1 MFESLSEKFEKIFR
15 KLRGRGILTE
25 SDLKAALKE
34 VKFALLE
41 ADVHYKVAKE
51 FIKGIEERALG
62 KEVLRSLTPAQQ
74 VMKIV
79 HEEMTRILG
88 GDSPATLDLSGPRPM
103 ALMLVGLQGSGKT
116 TTAAKLALHLRRR
129 GRRPYLV
136 PVDPYRPA
144 AAEQLRRLA
153 ASIEVD
159 CYLPQEGE
167 ASQEI
172 VQNAKALAQKA
183 GFDVMIFDTAGRLH
197 IDEGLMRELVEIKE
211 MLHPREVLLVADAM
225 TGQDAVNLAKGFND
239 FLGITG
245 VILTKMEGD
254 ARAGAALSIL
264 QVTGRPIKFIGTGER
279 LEALEVFHPSR
290 IASRILGMGDLM
302 TLIER
307 AEAAYREEEEV
318 KAPRYEEFTL
328 EDFRKHLRYLRKMGS
343 LEELLKMIP
352 GLGRLRGAVS
362 LSLSEREIIH
372 MEAIINSM
380 TKDERRRP
388 SIINGSRRRRIA
400 RGSGTSVQE
409 VNRLLRQYE
418 MTKKLLRQLQRG
430 GRRGLLGL
438 LPSA

>member
-1 MFESLSEKFEKIFR
+1 MFESLSEKFERIFR

-25 SDLKAALKE
+25 SDLKAALRE
-34 VKFALLE
+34 VKLALLE

-51 FIKGIEERALG
+51 FIKRIEGRALG

-88 GDSPATLDLSGPRPM
+88 GDTPANLDLSGPRPA
-103 ALMLVGLQGSGKT
+103 ALMLVGLHGSGKT

-129 GRRPYLV
+129 GQRPYLV

-153 ASIEVD
+153 ASIGVD
-159 CYLPQEGE
+159 CYIPQDGE
-167 ASQEI
+167 ASREI
-172 VQNAKALAQKA
+172 VENSRDFAIRG
-183 GFDVMIFDTAGRLH
+183 GFDAIIFDTAGRLH
-197 IDEGLMRELVEIKE
+197 IDEGLMRELLQIKE
-211 MLHPREVLLVADAM
+211 VLRPREVLLVADAM
-225 TGQDAVNLAKGFND
+225 TGQDAVNLARGFND
-239 FLGITG
+239 SLGITG

-302 TLIER
+302 TLIEK
-307 AEAAYREEEEV
+307 AEAASREEEI
-318 KAPRYEEFTL
+318 KAPRYEDFTL
-328 EDFRKHLRYLRKMGS
+328 EDFRKHLRHLRKMGS

-352 GLGRLRGAVS
+352 GFGRLKGRVP
-362 LSLSEREIIH
+362 LSLSERELIH

-380 TKDERRRP
+380 TKAERRRP

-400 RGSGTSVQE
+400 RGSGTSVQD

-430 GRRGLLGL
+430 GRRGLMGL

>member
-1 MFESLSEKFEKIFR
+1 MFESLSEKFERIFR

-25 SDLKAALKE
+25 SDLKAALRE
-34 VKFALLE
+34 VKLALLE

-51 FIKGIEERALG
+51 FIKRIEGRALG

-88 GDSPATLDLSGPRPM
+88 GDTPANLDLSGPRPA
-103 ALMLVGLQGSGKT
+103 ALMLVGLHGSGKT

-129 GRRPYLV
+129 GQRPYLV

-153 ASIEVD
+153 ASIGVD
-159 CYLPQEGE
+159 CYIPQDGE
-167 ASQEI
+167 ASREI
-172 VQNAKALAQKA
+172 VENSRNLAIRG
-183 GFDVMIFDTAGRLH
+183 GFDVIIFDTAGRLH
-197 IDEGLMRELVEIKE
+197 IDEGLMRELLQIKE
-211 MLHPREVLLVADAM
+211 VLRPREVLLVADAM
-225 TGQDAVNLAKGFND
+225 TGQDAVNLARGFND
-239 FLGITG
+239 SLGITG

-302 TLIER
+302 TLIEK
-307 AEAAYREEEEV
+307 AEAASREEEI
-318 KAPRYEEFTL
+318 KAPRYEDFTL
-328 EDFRKHLRYLRKMGS
+328 EDFRKHLRHLRKMGS

-352 GLGRLRGAVS
+352 GFGRLKGRVP
-362 LSLSEREIIH
+362 LSLSERELIH

-380 TKDERRRP
+380 TKAERRRP

-400 RGSGTSVQE
+400 RGSGTSVQD

-418 MTKKLLRQLQRG
+418 MTKKLLKQLQRG
-430 GRRGLLGL
+430 GRRGLMGL

>member
-1 MFESLSEKFEKIFR
+1 MFESLSEKFERIFR

-25 SDLKAALKE
+25 SDLKAALRE
-34 VKFALLE
+34 VKLALLE

-51 FIKGIEERALG
+51 FIKGIEGRALG

-88 GDSPATLDLSGPRPM
+88 GDTPANLDLSGPRPA
-103 ALMLVGLQGSGKT
+103 ALMLVGLHGSGKT

-129 GRRPYLV
+129 GQRPYLV

-153 ASIEVD
+153 ASIGVD
-159 CYLPQEGE
+159 CYIPQDGE
-167 ASQEI
+167 ASREI
-172 VQNAKALAQKA
+172 VENSRDFAIRG
-183 GFDVMIFDTAGRLH
+183 GFDAIIFDTAGRLH
-197 IDEGLMRELVEIKE
+197 IDEGLMRELLQIKE
-211 MLHPREVLLVADAM
+211 VLRPREVLLVADAM
-225 TGQDAVNLAKGFND
+225 TGQDAVNLARGFND
-239 FLGITG
+239 SLGITG

-302 TLIER
+302 TLIEK
-307 AEAAYREEEEV
+307 AEAASREEEI
-318 KAPRYEEFTL
+318 KAPRYEDFTL
-328 EDFRKHLRYLRKMGS
+328 EDFRKHLRHLRKMGS

-352 GLGRLRGAVS
+352 GFGRLKGRVP
-362 LSLSEREIIH
+362 LSLSERELIH

-380 TKDERRRP
+380 TKAERRRP

-400 RGSGTSVQE
+400 RGSGTSVQD

-430 GRRGLLGL
+430 GRRGLMGL

>member
-1 MFESLSEKFEKIFR
+1 LFESLSEKFERIFR

-25 SDLKAALKE
+25 SDLKAALRE
-34 VKFALLE
+34 VKLALLE

-51 FIKGIEERALG
+51 FIKRIEGRALG

-88 GDSPATLDLSGPRPM
+88 GDTPANLDLSGPRPA
-103 ALMLVGLQGSGKT
+103 ALMLVGLHGSGKT

-129 GRRPYLV
+129 GQRPYLV

-153 ASIEVD
+153 ASIGVD
-159 CYLPQEGE
+159 CYIPQDGE
-167 ASQEI
+167 ASREI
-172 VQNAKALAQKA
+172 VENSRDFAIRG
-183 GFDVMIFDTAGRLH
+183 GFDAIIFDTAGRLH
-197 IDEGLMRELVEIKE
+197 IDEGLMRELLQIKE
-211 MLHPREVLLVADAM
+211 VLRPREVLLVADAM
-225 TGQDAVNLAKGFND
+225 TGQDAVNLARGFND
-239 FLGITG
+239 SLGITG

-302 TLIER
+302 TLIEK
-307 AEAAYREEEEV
+307 AEAASREEEI
-318 KAPRYEEFTL
+318 KAPRYEDFTL
-328 EDFRKHLRYLRKMGS
+328 EDFRKHLRHLRKMGS

-352 GLGRLRGAVS
+352 GFGRLKGRVP
-362 LSLSEREIIH
+362 LSLSERELIH

-380 TKDERRRP
+380 TKAERRRP

-400 RGSGTSVQE
+400 RGSGTSVQD

-430 GRRGLLGL
+430 GRRGLMGL

>member
-1 MFESLSEKFEKIFR
+1 
-15 KLRGRGILTE
+15 
-25 SDLKAALKE
+25 
-34 VKFALLE
+34 
-41 ADVHYKVAKE
+41 
-51 FIKGIEERALG
+51 
-62 KEVLRSLTPAQQ
+62 
-74 VMKIV
+74 MKIV

-88 GDSPATLDLSGPRPM
+88 GDTPANLDLSGPRPA
-103 ALMLVGLQGSGKT
+103 ALMLVGLHGSGKT

-129 GRRPYLV
+129 GQRPYLV

-153 ASIEVD
+153 ASIGVD
-159 CYLPQEGE
+159 CYIPQDGE
-167 ASQEI
+167 ASREI
-172 VQNAKALAQKA
+172 VENSRDFAIRG
-183 GFDVMIFDTAGRLH
+183 GFDAIIFDTAGRLH
-197 IDEGLMRELVEIKE
+197 IDEGLMRELLQIKE
-211 MLHPREVLLVADAM
+211 VLRPREVLLVADAM
-225 TGQDAVNLAKGFND
+225 TGQDAVNLARGFND
-239 FLGITG
+239 SLGITG

-302 TLIER
+302 TLIEK
-307 AEAAYREEEEV
+307 AEAASREEEI
-318 KAPRYEEFTL
+318 KAPRYEDFTL
-328 EDFRKHLRYLRKMGS
+328 EDFRKHLRHLRKMGS

-352 GLGRLRGAVS
+352 GFGRLKGRVP
-362 LSLSEREIIH
+362 LSLSERELIH

-380 TKDERRRP
+380 TKAERRRP

-400 RGSGTSVQE
+400 RGSGTSVQD

-430 GRRGLLGL
+430 GRRGLMGL

>member
-1 MFESLSEKFEKIFR
+1 MFESLSEKFERIFR

-25 SDLKAALKE
+25 SDLKAALRE
-34 VKFALLE
+34 VKLALLE

-51 FIKGIEERALG
+51 FIKRIEGRALG

-88 GDSPATLDLSGPRPM
+88 GDTPANLDLSGPRPA
-103 ALMLVGLQGSGKT
+103 ALMLVGLHGSGKT

-129 GRRPYLV
+129 GQRPYLV

-153 ASIEVD
+153 ASIGVD
-159 CYLPQEGE
+159 CYIPQDGE
-167 ASQEI
+167 ASREI
-172 VQNAKALAQKA
+172 VENSRDFAIRG
-183 GFDVMIFDTAGRLH
+183 GFDAIIFDTAGRLH
-197 IDEGLMRELVEIKE
+197 IDEGLMRELLQIKE
-211 MLHPREVLLVADAM
+211 VLRPREVLLVADAM
-225 TGQDAVNLAKGFND
+225 TGQDAVNLARGFND
-239 FLGITG
+239 SLGITG

-302 TLIER
+302 TLIEK
-307 AEAAYREEEEV
+307 AEAASREEEI
-318 KAPRYEEFTL
+318 KAPRYEDFTL
-328 EDFRKHLRYLRKMGS
+328 EDFRKHLRHLRKMGS

-352 GLGRLRGAVS
+352 GFGRLKGRVP
-362 LSLSEREIIH
+362 LSLSERELIH

-380 TKDERRRP
+380 TKAERRRP

-400 RGSGTSVQE
+400 RGSGTSVQD

-418 MTKKLLRQLQRG
+418 MTKKLLKQLQRG
-430 GRRGLLGL
+430 GRRGLMGL

>member
-1 MFESLSEKFEKIFR
+1 MFESLSEKFERIFR

-25 SDLKAALKE
+25 SDLKAALRE
-34 VKFALLE
+34 VKLALLE

-51 FIKGIEERALG
+51 FIKRIEGRALG

-88 GDSPATLDLSGPRPM
+88 GDTPANLDLSGPRPA

-129 GRRPYLV
+129 GQRPYLV

-153 ASIEVD
+153 ASIGVD
-159 CYLPQEGE
+159 CYIPQDGE
-167 ASQEI
+167 ASREI
-172 VQNAKALAQKA
+172 VENSRDFAIRG
-183 GFDVMIFDTAGRLH
+183 GFDAIIFDTAGRLH
-197 IDEGLMRELVEIKE
+197 IDEGLMRELLQIKE
-211 MLHPREVLLVADAM
+211 VLRPREVLLVADAM
-225 TGQDAVNLAKGFND
+225 TGQDAVNLARGFND
-239 FLGITG
+239 SLGITG

-302 TLIER
+302 TLIEK
-307 AEAAYREEEEV
+307 AEAASREEEI
-318 KAPRYEEFTL
+318 KAPRYEDFTL
-328 EDFRKHLRYLRKMGS
+328 EDFRKHLRHLRKMGS

-352 GLGRLRGAVS
+352 GFGRLKGRVP
-362 LSLSEREIIH
+362 LSLSERELIH

-400 RGSGTSVQE
+400 RGSGTSVQD

-418 MTKKLLRQLQRG
+418 MTKKLLKQLQRG
-430 GRRGLLGL
+430 GRRGLMGL

>member
-1 MFESLSEKFEKIFR
+1 MFESLSEKFERIFR

-25 SDLKAALKE
+25 SDLKAALRE
-34 VKFALLE
+34 VKLALLE

-51 FIKGIEERALG
+51 FIKRIEGRALG

-88 GDSPATLDLSGPRPM
+88 GDTPANLDLSGPRPA
-103 ALMLVGLQGSGKT
+103 ALMLVGLHGSGKT

-129 GRRPYLV
+129 GQRPYLV

-153 ASIEVD
+153 ASIGVD
-159 CYLPQEGE
+159 CYIPQDGE
-167 ASQEI
+167 ASREI
-172 VQNAKALAQKA
+172 VENSRDFAIRG
-183 GFDVMIFDTAGRLH
+183 GFDAIIFDTAGRLH
-197 IDEGLMRELVEIKE
+197 IDEGLMRELLQIKE
-211 MLHPREVLLVADAM
+211 VLRPREVLLVADAM
-225 TGQDAVNLAKGFND
+225 TGQDAVNLARGFND
-239 FLGITG
+239 SLGITG

-302 TLIER
+302 TLIEK
-307 AEAAYREEEEV
+307 AEAASREEEI
-318 KAPRYEEFTL
+318 KAPRYEDFTL
-328 EDFRKHLRYLRKMGS
+328 EDFRKHLRHLRKMGS

-352 GLGRLRGAVS
+352 GFRRLKGRVP
-362 LSLSEREIIH
+362 LSLSERELIH

-380 TKDERRRP
+380 TKAERRRP

-400 RGSGTSVQE
+400 RGSGTSVQD

-418 MTKKLLRQLQRG
+418 MTKKLLKQLQRG
-430 GRRGLLGL
+430 GRRGLMGL

>member
-1 MFESLSEKFEKIFR
+1 
-15 KLRGRGILTE
+15 
-25 SDLKAALKE
+25 
-34 VKFALLE
+34 
-41 ADVHYKVAKE
+41 
-51 FIKGIEERALG
+51 
-62 KEVLRSLTPAQQ
+62 
-74 VMKIV
+74 
-79 HEEMTRILG
+79 
-88 GDSPATLDLSGPRPM
+88 
-103 ALMLVGLQGSGKT
+103 
-116 TTAAKLALHLRRR
+116 
-129 GRRPYLV
+129 
-136 PVDPYRPA
+136 
-144 AAEQLRRLA
+144 
-153 ASIEVD
+153 
-159 CYLPQEGE
+159 
-167 ASQEI
+167 
-172 VQNAKALAQKA
+172 
-183 GFDVMIFDTAGRLH
+183 MIFDTAGRLH
-197 IDEGLMRELVEIKE
+197 IDEELMRELVEIKE

-239 FLGITG
+239 SLGITG

-254 ARAGAALSIL
+254 TRAGAALSIL